1 MHIHRRTTWSCY
13 YKKMSLIKVQVGMF
27 TRFLI
32 CVLFS
37 HSIITSECAVFE
49 DMENLHQ
56 YLTNKSRDI
65 KPRINQSDSVNV
77 DIFMSLSSIQD
88 FDEISG
94 TLTFTGC
101 FTFMWNDEIKRWN
114 PENYGGINV
123 TKLPILK
130 TWMPM
135 LLLRNGIDVYSFYNY
150 KNDMDIET
158 AKTIY
163 YAGGDAMFLVYGLLR
178 VTCESDVTYYPFD
191 EHKCTIA
198 IMNSEFHDV
207 ATLSSIYGIYVDS
220 LISNGEWYIKSK
232 SEYVA
237 KRSVFFR
244 FLGAIETRNQIE
256 FTIVISREYLFPFL
270 NTMLPVFLLSLAHLL
285 VFLLPIDSGERTSFS
300 YTLLLTLVVF
310 MTMVSDRLPPTNN
323 ISVFNMFL
331 LSQLFS
337 SILTTSLVV
346 ACIRLF
352 YKQANA
358 SYQGLVYHMVLQ
370 LYKLS
375 NKDSIKSRKVDNSEK
390 DENITEITET
400 ITSQQVA
407 VFFDK
412 LCFWFLCVFCGL
424 QFCIFQ
430 LVVIFRRTKFE

>member
-1 MHIHRRTTWSCY
+1 
-13 YKKMSLIKVQVGMF
+13 MSQTEVQVGMF

-32 CVLFS
+32 YALFS

-77 DIFMSLSSIQD
+77 DVLMLLGSIQD

-114 PENYGGINV
+114 PENYGGIYV

-135 LLLRNGIDVYSFYNY
+135 LLLRNGVDVYSFYNY

-158 AKTIY
+158 TKTTY
-163 YAGGDAMFLVYGLLR
+163 YAGGDAMFLVYGLFR
-178 VTCESDVTYYPFD
+178 VTCKSDVTYYPFD
-191 EHKCTIA
+191 EHQCTIM
-198 IMNSEFHDV
+198 IVNSEFHDV
-207 ATLSSIYGIYVDS
+207 VTLSSIYGIYVDS
-220 LISNGEWYIKSK
+220 LISNGEWYIKPK
-232 SEYVA
+232 SEYA
-237 KRSVFFR
+237 ATRSVLFQ
-244 FLGAIETRNQIE
+244 FLGAIETQNQIE

-270 NTMLPVFLLSLAHLL
+270 NTMLPVFLLSLVHLL
-285 VFLLPIDSGERTSFS
+285 VFLLPIDSDERTSFS

-346 ACIRLF
+346 FSIRLF

-358 SYQGLVYHMVLQ
+358 SHQEIVYRMVIQ

-375 NKDSIKSRKVDNSEK
+375 SKDWIKSKKVYNLEKDDNST
-390 DENITEITET
+390 DITEK
-400 ITSQQVA
+400 ITSQQVSA
-407 VFFDK
+407 FFDK
-412 LCFWFLCVFCGL
+412 LCVWFLCVFYGL
-424 QFCIFQ
+424 QFCIYGF
-430 LVVIFRRTKFE
+430 VIIFRRTKFE

>member
-1 MHIHRRTTWSCY
+1 
-13 YKKMSLIKVQVGMF
+13 MSLIEVQVGMF
-27 TRFLI
+27 TRFFI

-49 DMENLHQ
+49 DMENLNR
-56 YLTNKSRDI
+56 YLYNKSRDI
-65 KPRINQSDSVNV
+65 KPRINQSDSLNIDVL
-77 DIFMSLSSIQD
+77 ISLGSIQD

-94 TLTFTGC
+94 TLAFTGC

-114 PENYGGINV
+114 PENYGGIYA

-135 LLLRNGIDVYSFYNY
+135 LLLRNGVDVYSFYNY

-158 AKTIY
+158 TKTTY
-163 YAGGDAMFLVYGLLR
+163 YAGGDAKFLVYGLFR

-191 EHKCTIA
+191 EHKCTIM
-198 IMNSEFHDV
+198 IVNSESHDV
-207 ATLSSIYGIYVDS
+207 VTLSSIYGIYVDS
-220 LISNGEWYIKSK
+220 LISNGEWYIRPK
-232 SEYVA
+232 SEYA
-237 KRSVFFR
+237 STGTVFVQY
-244 FLGAIETRNQIE
+244 LGAIEAQNQLE
-256 FTIVISREYLFPFL
+256 FTIVISREFLFPFL
-270 NTMLPVFLLSLAHLL
+270 NTMLPVFLLSLVHLL
-285 VFLLPIDSGERTSFS
+285 VFVLPIDSGERTSFS

-310 MTMVSDRLPPTNN
+310 MTMVSDTLPPTNN

-337 SILTTSLVV
+337 SMLTTSLVV
-346 ACIRLF
+346 VSIRLF

-358 SYQGLVYHMVLQ
+358 SHQGIMYRMVKQ

-375 NKDSIKSRKVDNSEK
+375 SKDWIKSRKLDNLEK
-390 DENITEITET
+390 DDNITDITENIPR
-400 ITSQQVA
+400 QQVS

-412 LCFWFLCVFCGL
+412 LCFWFLCVFYGL
-424 QFCIFQ
+424 QFCIYGFII
-430 LVVIFRRTKFE
+430 IFRKTKFE